1 MAKRREMSDDEFQEQ
16 WQNLPESD
24 QRFFVA
30 LGIVIHAVH
39 DETLHYRK
47 LSSRAEKMLQTADRN
62 ALFSITVE
70 CIGRLFDAPALQR
83 ARSHH
88 RYRDAGPSARRRK
101 EEP

>member
-1 MAKRREMSDDEFQEQ
+1 MAKRREMSEDEFQER
-16 WQNLPESD
+16 WKKLPEND
-24 QRFFVA
+24 QRFLIA
-30 LGIVIHAVH
+30 LDIVIHAVR

-47 LSSRAEKMLQTADRN
+47 LSSRAEKLLQTADRN

-88 RYRDAGPSARRRK
+88 RY
-101 EEP
+101 